1 MGRVSDAPLDASY
14 GGVHISSVRA
24 AGHKTEGQDGA
35 AKTTLGD
42 LLYTNA
48 GKVYETEDDWVRLV
62 QSIAAGDQV
71 ALHSLYEQTHRLV
84 FTLILRITNNPET
97 AEELTVDVFHQVWR
111 RAPAYDPAAGP
122 VVGWIMNQA
131 RSRAID
137 RVRYE
142 HRKKRTNP
150 VVDEPL
156 ATIAPNDP
164 EEACEI
170 QEQNR
175 IVRNALTVLTPEER

>member
-48 GKVYETEDDWVRLV
+48 GKVYATEDDWVRLV

-71 ALHSLYEQTHRLV
+71 ALHSL
-84 FTLILRITNNPET
+84 
-97 AEELTVDVFHQVWR
+97 
-111 RAPAYDPAAGP
+111 
-122 VVGWIMNQA
+122 
-131 RSRAID
+131 
-137 RVRYE
+137 
-142 HRKKRTNP
+142 
-150 VVDEPL
+150 
-156 ATIAPNDP
+156 
-164 EEACEI
+164 

-175 IVRNALTVLTPEER
+175 IVRNALTVLTPEERQTIETAFFSELTYVEAAAQLNQPLGTVKTRIRSGLGKLRQVLGATLKKRI